1 MKKPLRAV
9 PLFTALLGLVSLA
22 GCGESGAPG
31 TGNTPPPVTP
41 PPTSSKLVCPP
52 ITLPVVHGALG
63 GVLDEPAPAYDW
75 QAGWQ
80 SCEVT
85 FKSRL
90 YGSTLYAVLFA
101 PERFDPA
108 RDRLPVVVIDPGSE
122 TGLQSQY
129 QWAARELAAHGYIA
143 ITVDPQGVGNSE
155 LVDYPQTSDNYIDAA
170 VSTLDFIESDANP
183 LRQNTDITRMGAA
196 GHSLSAW
203 ALSWL
208 QGEDTRIK
216 AIVAWDNL
224 ATTDTGDKGTTAGGP
239 ASDGIGQ
246 VIGGRP
252 PLITPL
258 RTVRPRVPAMGQA
271 NDSSQETDPEVKK
284 IAYNAWREAGVPSME
299 ISFLGKGHID
309 WAQGRTA
316 DASSDSAKS
325 RELQLFQYYNRAWF
339 DLWLKNDASAIQ
351 RLTATRVLGL
361 TLAEIME
368 PAFYSALYLPAAG
381 IDCPDILTGDCP
393 AFQP

>member
-1 MKKPLRAV
+1 MKNILSTSLLAC
-9 PLFTALLGLVSLA
+9 ALTLA
-22 GCGESGAPG
+22 ACGDSGAPG
-31 TGNTPPPVTP
+31 IGGGAPPVMPP
-41 PPTSSKLVCPP
+41 PPTSKLACPP

-63 GVLDEPAPAYDW
+63 GELNEPAPAYDW

-85 FKSRL
+85 FRSRL
-90 YGSTLYAVLFA
+90 HGSTLYAVLFA

-108 RDRLPVVVIDPGSE
+108 RDQLPVVVIGPGSA
-122 TGLQSQY
+122 TGVQSQY
-129 QWAARELAAHGYIA
+129 QWAARELAANGYIA

-183 LRQNTDITRMGAA
+183 LRQNTDISRIGVA
-196 GHSLSAW
+196 GHSLSAF

-239 ASDGIGQ
+239 ASEGIGQ
-246 VIGGRP
+246 VTGGRP
-252 PLITPL
+252 PLVTPL
-258 RTVRPRVPAMGQA
+258 RPVRPRVPAMGQA

-351 RLTATRVLGL
+351 RLTATSVLGL
-361 TLAEIME
+361 PLAEIME
-368 PAFYSALYLPAAG
+368 PAFHSALYLPAAG
-381 IDCPDILTGDCP
+381 IDCPDILTGSCA